1 MKTWNA
7 VKVAKTGYIVTS
19 ILFCAGGLL
28 LFLYPSTAV
37 TVLCYTGGG
46 LFILGGLVKLAGYF
60 SRDLYRLA
68 FQFDLAYGLLL
79 VALGLVMML
88 HPQGVIAVLHFLI
101 GVVILSDGLI
111 KVQTA
116 LDARRFGI
124 RTWWLIAVAAAVT
137 GMFGLLLII
146 NPFRGAA
153 VLTAVM
159 GIGLLAE
166 GLLNLCVAACAVKT
180 IQSREPDIVDI

>member
-7 VKVAKTGYIVTS
+7 VKVAKTGYIATS

-28 LFLYPSTAV
+28 LFLYPYTAV
-37 TVLCYTGGG
+37 TVLCYMGGG
-46 LFILGGLVKLAGYF
+46 LLILGGLVKLAGYF

-79 VALGLVMML
+79 VALGLVMIL
-88 HPQGVIAVLHFLI
+88 RPQGVIAVLHFLI

-124 RTWWLIAVAAAVT
+124 RTWWLIAAAAAVT
-137 GMFGLLLII
+137 GVFGLLLIV

-153 VLTAVM
+153 ALTAVM

-166 GLLNLCVAACAVKT
+166 GILNLCVAACAVKT
-180 IQSREPDIVDI
+180 IQGRRPDIIDI